1 MTLIKKI
8 IKKDINLNLML
19 VLENQN
25 LKLLLHKAMFQIGM
39 KKILWLTKLKILCCG
54 YMLLMILTEKKLFE
68 RLTNK
73 NYKKNNQKVFR
84 VEEVRKRKGDK
95 LYA

>member
-1 MTLIKKI
+1 
-8 IKKDINLNLML
+8 
-19 VLENQN
+19 
-25 LKLLLHKAMFQIGM
+25 
-39 KKILWLTKLKILCCG
+39 
-54 YMLLMILTEKKLFE
+54 MLLMILTEKKLFE

-84 VEEVRKRKGDK
+84 KGEKGDK

>member
-54 YMLLMILTEKKLFE
+54 YILLMILTEKKLFE

-73 NYKKNNQKVFR
+73 NYKKIIKKCL
-84 VEEVRKRKGDK
+84 ELKK
-95 LYA
+95 